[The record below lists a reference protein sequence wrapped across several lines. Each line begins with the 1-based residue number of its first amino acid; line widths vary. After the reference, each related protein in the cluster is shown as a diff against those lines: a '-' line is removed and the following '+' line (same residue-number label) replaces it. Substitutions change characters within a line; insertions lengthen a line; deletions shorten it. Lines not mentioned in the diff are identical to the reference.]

1 MAVYDRGNI
10 RRLWTALLTGA
21 AVCAYLAS
29 SPVAIG
35 QDGLLASAS
44 QDDSKLLLTANELT
58 YNRDS
63 QRVIAKGVV
72 RMKYSGYRMVAQQ
85 VEYNQQTGRVIA
97 HGNIELIEPGVDL
110 GLGSR
115 IDHVGEVVDAS
126 RGLRQRLRA
135 REGNE
140 KCKMK
145 S

>member
-1 MAVYDRGNI
+1 MAVIDRGNI

-29 SPVAIG
+29 SPVAFG

-72 RMKYSGYRMVAQQ
+72 RMKYSGYAWWPSKW
-85 VEYNQQTGRVIA
+85 
-97 HGNIELIEPGVDL
+97 NII
-110 GLGSR
+110 SR
-115 IDHVGEVVDAS
+115 PA
-126 RGLRQRLRA
+126 A
-135 REGNE
+135 
-140 KCKMK
+140 
-145 S
+145 